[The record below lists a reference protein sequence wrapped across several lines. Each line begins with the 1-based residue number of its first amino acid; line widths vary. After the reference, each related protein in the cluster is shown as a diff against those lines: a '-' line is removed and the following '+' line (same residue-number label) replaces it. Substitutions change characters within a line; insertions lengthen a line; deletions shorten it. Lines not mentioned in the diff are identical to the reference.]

1 MSHALATQS
10 QALRTCQICDKR
22 KPETKSYFS
31 VQLGNTGTLGWE
43 CLDCVRAA
51 QQKAAMAE
59 LEHRSVAAFLAAP
72 AASNGVNVPH
82 TAELLE
88 GMMRYFGGVSGF
100 SSVLM
105 KQYWDSPPGGR
116 MRNGILEMVVRLA
129 AKNTEQG
136 GARKPMNLYS
146 EEEIENEIKTRIDVA
161 AASAYQKHLLEAN
174 NGESAQSPT
183 HTDAAG
189 GSADLGLPEREAIRA
204 DLGTGSE
211 AHRVL
216 AAIQANGT
224 AATVS

>member
-1 MSHALATQS
+1 
-10 QALRTCQICDKR
+10 
-22 KPETKSYFS
+22 
-31 VQLGNTGTLGWE
+31 
-43 CLDCVRAA
+43 
-51 QQKAAMAE
+51 
-59 LEHRSVAAFLAAP
+59 
-72 AASNGVNVPH
+72 
-82 TAELLE
+82 
-88 GMMRYFGGVSGF
+88 
-100 SSVLM
+100 
-105 KQYWDSPPGGR
+105 

-161 AASAYQKHLLEAN
+161 AASAYQQHLLEAN

>member
-82 TAELLE
+82 TAR
-88 GMMRYFGGVSGF
+88 GHDAVFRGSVGVF
-100 SSVLM
+100 VRTDEAVL
-105 KQYWDSPPGGR
+105 G
-116 MRNGILEMVVRLA
+116 
-129 AKNTEQG
+129 
-136 GARKPMNLYS
+136 
-146 EEEIENEIKTRIDVA
+146 
-161 AASAYQKHLLEAN
+161 
-174 NGESAQSPT
+174 QSP
-183 HTDAAG
+183 
-189 GSADLGLPEREAIRA
+189 RRA
-204 DLGTGSE
+204 NEKRDT
-211 AHRVL
+211 
-216 AAIQANGT
+216 
-224 AATVS
+224 